1 MAAGDIKII
10 ANEGYVDN
18 KVSVVDSKVDVVSKS
33 SNPFSG
39 YMEYTKKADN
49 FVFEES
55 EAFAGK
61 VGDKNRYLDFNGD
74 MVDTYG
80 PELVTNG
87 DFSDG
92 TTGWSVS
99 NSGIYEDNGR
109 LVIINNDVTKNIVQ
123 PSTMKKGKAYNIR
136 LSGKGLFQLR
146 ISKDSTSI
154 IATSSFDYHTTTSD
168 IDIIYT
174 PELDNPAFG
183 IVHYDT
189 HDDSII
195 DNISVREI
203 QTADLSDKI
212 PDVTV
217 QDQATNGLTTQ
228 SDVSAGDYVVLD
240 REELVTNG
248 TFDSDTS
255 GWSGIRGDETL
266 SVDTQRLK
274 VVNGTTDNGGAYQA
288 ITGLTIGKTY
298 KVSAVVDFG
307 TASDATLQI
316 VNSGGTNTYT
326 SASMFDG
333 ETTTVLVTPTETTIR
348 VWVKNESTV
357 DGDYNFYDN
366 ISVKQVDESYRA
378 IQDAPAG
385 TELTT
390 TEYFEVRDQ
399 QGIYNQVAVLHKY
412 DPSTKTYLGMVSE
425 VLFNEM
431 EANETPKQF
440 MLKNGFSQISE
451 GCYSKDGYYY
461 IVSGVYST
469 YNSGCHHP
477 DYNFYGCR
485 KASDDNFWYESSDT
499 FTCVADCF

>member
-74 MVDTYG
+74 LVDTR
-80 PELVTNG
+80 TH
-87 DFSDG
+87 
-92 TTGWSVS
+92 
-99 NSGIYEDNGR
+99 
-109 LVIINNDVTKNIVQ
+109 
-123 PSTMKKGKAYNIR
+123 A
-136 LSGKGLFQLR
+136 
-146 ISKDSTSI
+146 
-154 IATSSFDYHTTTSD
+154 DYD
-168 IDIIYT
+168 
-174 PELDNPAFG
+174 
-183 IVHYDT
+183 DT
-189 HDDSII
+189 
-195 DNISVREI
+195 RECVV
-203 QTADLSDKI
+203 ADLSDKI

-228 SDVSAGDYVVLD
+228 SDVSAGDYVVVD

-248 TFDSDTS
+248 TFDSDPNLNWDNNNNNVALSLDS
-255 GWSGIRGDETL
+255 G
-266 SVDTQRLK
+266 RLK
-274 VVNGTTDNGGAYQA
+274 VENVNAVYGYSSQSISTNVGKKYILKYDSQDSTSCVAYINDVQGEIKRSYVEAKNTIIEFTAREATTEIRFGNASNS
-288 ITGLTIGKTY
+288 IGY
-298 KVSAVVDFG
+298 FSLF
-307 TASDATLQI
+307 
-316 VNSGGTNTYT
+316 
-326 SASMFDG
+326 
-333 ETTTVLVTPTETTIR
+333 
-348 VWVKNESTV
+348 
-357 DGDYNFYDN
+357 DN
-366 ISVKQVDESYRA
+366 ISVKQVDESYKA

-385 TELTT
+385 TELTD
-390 TEYFEVRDQ
+390 TEYFENRDQ
-399 QGIYNQVAVLHKY
+399 QGIYNQAAVLHKY